1 MLKSNELLNYIKID
15 VVDSQCSADL
25 IVNDFSFTLEP
36 AGNEIQVW
44 IDNEMKFVYSSFE
57 EFLKN
62 FIIDG
67 KPLIEQIDLLK
78 YNY

>member
-1 MLKSNELLNYIKID
+1 MLKNNELLNYIKID

-25 IVNDFSFTLEP
+25 IVNNFSFTLEP
-36 AGNEIQVW
+36 AGDKIQVW
-44 IDNEMKFVYSSFE
+44 INNEKKYEFKNFE
-57 EFLKN
+57 DFLNN

>member
-1 MLKSNELLNYIKID
+1 MLKNNELLNYIKID

-25 IVNDFSFTLEP
+25 IVN
-36 AGNEIQVW
+36 
-44 IDNEMKFVYSSFE
+44 
-57 EFLKN
+57 N